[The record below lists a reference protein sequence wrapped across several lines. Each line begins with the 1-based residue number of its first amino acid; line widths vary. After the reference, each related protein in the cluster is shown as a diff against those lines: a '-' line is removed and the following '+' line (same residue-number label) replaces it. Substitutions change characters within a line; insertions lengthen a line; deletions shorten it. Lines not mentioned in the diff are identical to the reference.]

1 MTVGEAAAHWPGTA
15 RVFEA
20 HGIDFCCVGQISIA
34 EACLAR
40 GLDPADVLEE
50 LEQAKRT
57 QAGTDD
63 WEHAPTGELI
73 DHIVER
79 HHAYLKS
86 QLPRIHAQMEEV
98 VNKYAHDHGELLRA
112 LWACFRAMQEELEAR
127 LLHQETVLFP
137 ALRELESRTPVTHSP
152 HHGGERDPVQVMLE
166 GHDFTARALSEMR
179 RITSNYQLPEGAG
192 PDHEALYRALRE
204 LEADLHRHFHLEHN
218 ILFHRMAG
226 LTQHVATA
234 R

>member
-1 MTVGEAAAHWPGTA
+1 MTVGEAAAHWPATA

-40 GLDPADVLEE
+40 GLNPTDVLEE
-50 LEQAKRT
+50 LDRAARSQSGAE
-57 QAGTDD
+57 D
-63 WEHAPTGELI
+63 WEHAPAAELI

-79 HHAYLKS
+79 HHTYLKV

-98 VNKYAHDHGELLRA
+98 LNKYGRDHGELLRA
-112 LWACFRAMQEELEAR
+112 LWACFRGMQEELEAR
-127 LLHQETVLFP
+127 LLHQERVLFP
-137 ALRELESRTPVTHSP
+137 ALRELESRPPATHP
-152 HHGGERDPVQVMLE
+152 HHGGERNPVHVMLE
-166 GHDFTARALSEMR
+166 GHDVTAKALSEMR

-192 PDHEALYRALRE
+192 PDHDALYRALRE
-204 LEADLHRHFHLEHN
+204 LEADLHRHFHLENN

-226 LTQHVATA
+226 QTQNALTAS
-234 R
+234 